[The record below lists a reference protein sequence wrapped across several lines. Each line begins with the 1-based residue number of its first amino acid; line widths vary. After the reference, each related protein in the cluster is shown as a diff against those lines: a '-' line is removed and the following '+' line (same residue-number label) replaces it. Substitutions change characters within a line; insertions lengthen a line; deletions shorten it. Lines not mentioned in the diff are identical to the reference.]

1 MQSVKEIE
9 KKEVNAPLLT
19 LKDSQILVLNVC
31 FHCRYVPG
39 MEVTLSGRL
48 KSLYSTHCKVSTQ
61 LAKTHIKVQHVVLSM
76 SLNSL
81 GRLCLWQRFASMIY
95 FLAKPSG

>member
-1 MQSVKEIE
+1 MQSEKGIE
-9 KKEVNAPLLT
+9 EKEVNAPLLT
-19 LKDSQILVLNVC
+19 LKDSQILVLKVC
-31 FHCRYVPG
+31 FYCRYVPG

-61 LAKTHIKVQHVVLSM
+61 LPKTHVKVQHVVLSM

-81 GRLCLWQRFASMIY
+81 GRLYLWQR
-95 FLAKPSG
+95 LQV